1 MRLVW
6 HKLTRGASQNEPLRL
21 WLLGTPTP
29 VIDAIRRAVSTPQEY
44 RYGAYNRPP
53 GFGAT
58 PPGIL
63 RVDPP
68 VPGQHKTRHGVV
80 VYGRKLTDKE
90 VYDYELVPYLPLAD
104 VVERTLT
111 QLGEYAEEYA
121 RFARKG
127 ETDLLAGIDAP
138 APFYTDTD
146 AVGIE
151 RAVVAALLAKYPAPP
166 PVAPVAAPPK
176 LSPPKLSPPKLSRMP
191 GGFGGFDTG
200 EGEEPVKTWQY
211 LARQALT
218 TAMKG
223 EGQNLHV
230 PSLLRPGETLPSVEP
245 HGFYFIHRTGY
256 DVDHAALLF
265 APEVANEAQAEKV
278 AKALQRKM
286 IAKKKAEGLAY
297 YAHRSRIVI
306 AGPTGAWSFAPLDD
320 GAPRARRL
328 QGEGDTVT
336 AAKERLIMAAREA
349 EVFTDILITGSAEKG
364 YTLHMRPRPIKKTRF
379 AAESMRI
386 RDWESAHA
394 AVTEAAARVKAAI
407 AKYRDHG

>member
-1 MRLVW
+1 MSVEETMRLVW
-6 HKLTRGASQNEPLRL
+6 HKLTRGAIQNEPLRL

-44 RYGAYNRPP
+44 RYGARNRPP

-58 PPGIL
+58 PPDIL

-68 VPGQHKTRHGVV
+68 VPGQHATRHGVV

-90 VYDYELVPYLPLAD
+90 VYDYELVPYRTLAD
-104 VVERTLT
+104 VVDAALVTLGGYAT
-111 QLGEYAEEYA
+111 EYATVL
-121 RFARKG
+121 RKG
-127 ETDLLAGIDAP
+127 MTP
-138 APFYTDTD
+138 ANAFRGVLDEGPPFYTDV
-146 AVGIE
+146 APEAIE
-151 RAVVAALLAKYPAPP
+151 RAVADALLAKYPAPP
-166 PVAPVAAPPK
+166 LVAPVVAPPK
-176 LSPPKLSPPKLSRMP
+176 LSPLKLSRMP
-191 GGFGGFDTG
+191 GGFDGFDTP
-200 EGEEPVKTWQY
+200 EEEPVKTWQY

-223 EGQNLHV
+223 EGQYLHV
-230 PSLLRPGETLPSVEP
+230 PSLLRPGETLLSVEP
-245 HGFYFIHRTGY
+245 HGFYLHRTGY

-297 YAHRSRIVI
+297 YAHLSRIVI
-306 AGPTGAWSFAPLDD
+306 AGPTGTWSFAPLDD
-320 GAPRARRL
+320 GAPPARRL
-328 QGEGDTVT
+328 RGEGDTVT

-349 EVFTDILITGSAEKG
+349 EVFTDIQITGSAERG

-407 AKYRDHG
+407 ANLP